1 MLIWKVPETQP
12 VMPPVKPK
20 FNWDAWYAK
29 NKQRLSEKRAKRYD
43 EDPAYRA
50 AALERSRRQREQ
62 KKPEPTTLNLHSVS
76 FTDAAQAV
84 GVTVWVL
91 REWRRKSY
99 FPEPHRRDGRLWFS
113 QPQVQQLR
121 QLRQFFETHG
131 ARLTEATK
139 PKLEDMVALVF
150 ANW

>member
-1 MLIWKVPETQP
+1 MLIWRVPETPAVQ
-12 VMPPVKPK
+12 PVKPG

-29 NKQRLSEKRAKRYD
+29 NKQRLSEKRAKRYR
-43 EDPAYRA
+43 EDPSYRA
-50 AALERSRRQREQ
+50 AALERSRQQREQ
-62 KKPEPTTLNLHSVS
+62 KKPEPTTLDLHSVS

-113 QPQVQQLR
+113 VAQVQQLR

-131 ARLTEATK
+131 ARLADAAK
-139 PKLEDMVALVF
+139 PKLEDLIALVF